1 MLHGYKEP
9 HSVTRAILDTHRKT
23 VGAVKRD
30 SFRLPPPP
38 GKVLEALDRERLANH
53 TLVYF
58 TSDNGGRLEAQDRSG
73 QLGGWNGR
81 YRGDACGWAWS
92 PRSARVGVVSAQRW
106 GGTRLALC
114 LRVQSLP
121 SSLTIGSQHLCNV
134 QSPTL
139 RNLIASKRFTLWS
152 LPLFVDPMD
161 GSPPRL
167 LCP

>member
-1 MLHGYKEP
+1 MLHGYTEP

-92 PRSARVGVVSAQRW
+92 PRSARWAWSPRSAGADPPGFVPASSGASVISDPWVSA
-106 GGTRLALC
+106 
-114 LRVQSLP
+114 SLQCP
-121 SSLTIGSQHLCNV
+121 VPHAPKSH
-134 QSPTL
+134 
-139 RNLIASKRFTLWS
+139 RF
-152 LPLFVDPMD
+152 
-161 GSPPRL
+161 
-167 LCP
+167 